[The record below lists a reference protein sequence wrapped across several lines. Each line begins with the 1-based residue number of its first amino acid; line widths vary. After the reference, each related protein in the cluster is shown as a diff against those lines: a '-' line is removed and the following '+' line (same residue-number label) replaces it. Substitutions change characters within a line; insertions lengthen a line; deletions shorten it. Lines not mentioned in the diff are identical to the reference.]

1 LRHGDK
7 VKKLGRTAQHRLA
20 LMRNLVTALFEHER
34 IRTTLPKAK
43 ECRRFAD
50 RMVTFALK
58 NNVAAR
64 REVGRFIQD
73 KTVLK
78 KLFDVIGPRFVGR
91 PGGFTRILQLGPRE
105 GERGSGETEGQP
117 EGEAGQESRRK
128 EQSSRRIREVAD
140 RCFGFWS
147 GPSYGGRSSP
157 TRVTI
162 ARSAWNRIPG

>member
-7 VKKLGRTAQHRLA
+7 VKKLGRTAQHRLS

-34 IRTTLPKAK
+34 IKTTLPKAK
-43 ECRRFAD
+43 ESRRFAD

-91 PGGFTRILQLGPRE
+91 PGGFTRVLRLGPRE
-105 GERGSGETEGQP
+105 GDGAEMALLELVVREERHHEKKARAAAAKQKGGKKAKP
-117 EGEAGQESRRK
+117 EKKAGDKDKARDESEK
-128 EQSSRRIREVAD
+128 
-140 RCFGFWS
+140 
-147 GPSYGGRSSP
+147 
-157 TRVTI
+157 
-162 ARSAWNRIPG
+162 

>member
-1 LRHGDK
+1 MRHGDK

-43 ECRRFAD
+43 ESRRFAD
-50 RMVTFALK
+50 RMVAFALK

-78 KLFDVIGPRFVGR
+78 KLFDVIGPRFAGR
-91 PGGFTRILQLGPRE
+91 PGGFTRVLRLGPRE
-105 GERGSGETEGQP
+105 GDGAEMALLELV
-117 EGEAGQESRRK
+117 
-128 EQSSRRIREVAD
+128 IREERHHEKKAKEAAAK
-140 RCFGFWS
+140 RK
-147 GPSYGGRSSP
+147 GGKKAKP
-157 TRVTI
+157 DKKAGDKGK
-162 ARSAWNRIPG
+162 ARDESEK

>member
-34 IRTTLPKAK
+34 IKTTLAKAK
-43 ECRRFAD
+43 ESRRFAD

-78 KLFDVIGPRFVGR
+78 KLFDVIGPRFAGR
-91 PGGFTRILQLGPRE
+91 PGGYTRVLRLGPRE
-105 GERGSGETEGQP
+105 GDGAEMALLELVVREERHHEKKARAAAAKQKGGKKAKP
-117 EGEAGQESRRK
+117 EKKAGDKGKARDESEK
-128 EQSSRRIREVAD
+128 
-140 RCFGFWS
+140 
-147 GPSYGGRSSP
+147 
-157 TRVTI
+157 
-162 ARSAWNRIPG
+162 

>member
-34 IRTTLPKAK
+34 IRTTLAKAK
-43 ECRRFAD
+43 ESRRFAD

-58 NNVAAR
+58 NTLAAR
-64 REVGRFIQD
+64 REVGRDIHD

-91 PGGFTRILQLGPRE
+91 PGGFTRVLRLGPRE
-105 GERGSGETEGQP
+105 GDGAEMALLELV
-117 EGEAGQESRRK
+117 
-128 EQSSRRIREVAD
+128 IREERHHEKKAKAAAAKQK
-140 RCFGFWS
+140 
-147 GPSYGGRSSP
+147 GGKKAKP
-157 TRVTI
+157 EKKAGDKGK
-162 ARSAWNRIPG
+162 ARDESEK

>member
-34 IRTTLPKAK
+34 IWTTLAKAK
-43 ECRRFAD
+43 ESRRFAD

-58 NNVAAR
+58 NTLAAR
-64 REVGRFIQD
+64 REVGRDIHD

-91 PGGFTRILQLGPRE
+91 PGGFTRVLRLGPRE
-105 GERGSGETEGQP
+105 GDGAEMALLELV
-117 EGEAGQESRRK
+117 
-128 EQSSRRIREVAD
+128 IREERHHEKKAKAAAAKQK
-140 RCFGFWS
+140 
-147 GPSYGGRSSP
+147 GGKKAKP
-157 TRVTI
+157 EKKTGDKGK
-162 ARSAWNRIPG
+162 ARDESDK

>member
-7 VKKLGRTAQHRLA
+7 VKKLGRTTQHRLA

-64 REVGRFIQD
+64 REAGKFIQD

-91 PGGFTRILQLGPRE
+91 PGGYTRVLQLGPRE
-105 GERGSGETEGQP
+105 GDGAEMALLELVVREERHHEKKAK
-117 EGEAGQESRRK
+117 EAAGKQKGGKKAKPDRKSDDKAKARDESEK
-128 EQSSRRIREVAD
+128 
-140 RCFGFWS
+140 
-147 GPSYGGRSSP
+147 
-157 TRVTI
+157 
-162 ARSAWNRIPG
+162 

>member
-1 LRHGDK
+1 MRHGDK
-7 VKKLGRTAQHRLA
+7 VKKLGRTAQHRLS

-34 IRTTLPKAK
+34 IKTTLAKAK
-43 ECRRFAD
+43 ESRRFAD

-91 PGGFTRILQLGPRE
+91 PGGFTRVLRLGPRE
-105 GERGSGETEGQP
+105 GDGAEMALLELVVREERHHEKKARAAAAKQKGGKKAKP
-117 EGEAGQESRRK
+117 EKKAGDKDKARDESEK
-128 EQSSRRIREVAD
+128 
-140 RCFGFWS
+140 
-147 GPSYGGRSSP
+147 
-157 TRVTI
+157 
-162 ARSAWNRIPG
+162 